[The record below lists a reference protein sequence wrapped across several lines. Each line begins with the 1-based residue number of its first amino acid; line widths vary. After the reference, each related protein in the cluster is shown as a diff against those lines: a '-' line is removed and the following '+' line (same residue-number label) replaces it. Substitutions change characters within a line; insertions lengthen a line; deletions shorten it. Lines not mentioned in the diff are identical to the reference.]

1 MIYDFQ
7 QSRDPYRTPMIWTNK
22 ANAGF
27 CMSEATPWL
36 PINDNYRS
44 MNVEVGFTKSKC
56 TFKLMRKTY
65 LGKRG
70 GERFLCPVTKKVV
83 GYYVIPSE
91 ILSVSPSAPPTILL
105 PATPPT
111 VLGQSFS
118 NFTGS
123 FRMVWRYA
131 YLFFQNP
138 EFIFYHIFC
147 IFNLDF
153 FSSPNTTCT

>member
-70 GERFLCPVTKKVV
+70 GGRDFYAPSPKKWW
-83 GYYVIPSE
+83 GIMLYP
-91 ILSVSPSAPPTILL
+91 LK
-105 PATPPT
+105 
-111 VLGQSFS
+111 F
-118 NFTGS
+118 
-123 FRMVWRYA
+123 
-131 YLFFQNP
+131 
-138 EFIFYHIFC
+138 
-147 IFNLDF
+147 
-153 FSSPNTTCT
+153 